1 MKKHIITAGCSFTN
15 CGKSWAYHIKEHN
28 VYNVGAVGAGNGYIS
43 RAAIWKCENLLK
55 KGIPPEEISLI
66 VMWSGIDRFEVLS
79 TNDSLLHKDYI
90 SGDKDRWWLSN
101 YNQNIKEED
110 SVWLKS
116 SVHGQKW
123 QNKAVNHLFDQ
134 YWKYFYSVEE
144 SFLKT
149 LEYILRVQH
158 YCEVRNIKYKMCCWQ
173 NIFNKY
179 EFIVP
184 AGYARK
190 DDRIS
195 AHELWTMAWL
205 DDQHW
210 RSNRYWPKEITQE
223 ISRGTPLLKDVY
235 SQTIHLWDMI
245 DWDKWWFYEDDQV
258 EYGGLAEWVLLGE
271 KHNMGMQHDPH
282 HPSEDS
288 HKQFAEK
295 VVSKWLEEEI
305 K

>member
-15 CGKSWAYHIKEHN
+15 CGKSWPYHIKEHN

-66 VMWSGIDRFEVLS
+66 IMWSGIDRFEVLS
-79 TNDSLLHKDYI
+79 SKESPLHKDYI
-90 SGDKDRWWLSN
+90 SGDKNRWWLSN
-101 YNQNIKEED
+101 YNHFIKEED

-116 SVHGQKW
+116 SIPDMDW
-123 QNKAVNHLFDQ
+123 ENKAVVNLMSQ

-173 NIFNKY
+173 NIFNQYSFKVPNGWAY
-179 EFIVP
+179 E
-184 AGYARK
+184 
-190 DDRIS
+190 
-195 AHELWTMAWL
+195 
-205 DDQHW
+205 
-210 RSNRYWPKEITQE
+210 NQE
-223 ISRGTPLLKDVY
+223 IFAQEIWIMTWRDGGHWEPDRVWPEDLDQKISKDTPLLRDVY
-235 SQTIHLWDMI
+235 PQTTHLWDMI
-245 DWDKWWFYEDDQV
+245 DFDKFWFYEDDQV
-258 EYGGLAEWVLLGE
+258 EYGGLAEWVVLGE
-271 KHNMGMQHDPH
+271 KHNMGMQHDPA

-288 HKQFAEK
+288 HKQFAND
-295 VVSKWLEEEI
+295 VILKWEMF
-305 K
+305 KNA